1 MVVVVV
7 VLLLLLLLLLL
18 LEGMGSWATVPGLKT
33 LPNSWDVCAGLLC
46 VVYGVRIRSVNK

>member
-18 LEGMGSWATVPGLKT
+18 TRYCS
-33 LPNSWDVCAGLLC
+33 NSTWPSSFQA
-46 VVYGVRIRSVNK
+46 NHN